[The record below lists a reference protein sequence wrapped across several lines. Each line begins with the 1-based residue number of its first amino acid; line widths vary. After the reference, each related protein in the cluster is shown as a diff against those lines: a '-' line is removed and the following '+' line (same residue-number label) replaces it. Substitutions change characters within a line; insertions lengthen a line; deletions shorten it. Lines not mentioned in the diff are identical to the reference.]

1 MSYQSLLQ
9 QHADQ
14 LTNHINAADAIQQV
28 AASQKAQGLAEKY
41 NEIQEHYNAAVG
53 GISTLSGAFHK
64 GRKVYKGLQT
74 ELSKKAAKAQPS
86 APTTED
92 TPTSTATTTGS
103 NLANPTA
110 AGEPLA
116 KAPPVPPRPAGRP
129 GAPDPAEA
137 PPVPPRP
144 AGRPGGEPLA
154 EADPAA
160 NTNYNRLGKFPNLV
174 NRGARQAPFQRKTA
188 IQQGDSDA
196 ADLRETP
203 LTDAQMTRYSATSRF
218 VSTPADRLEEPE
230 AGSAL
235 HAQPENSKLF
245 SARNKPAEDDFAS
258 TNPQDFGQSAP
269 RSLGSSFTPRNAE
282 STASSAPTVP
292 PRPAGRPGAPDPAE
306 APPAAPAATAGEEGA
321 NVAKTAAATAGEEGG
336 EVAGLSAL
344 DAIPVVGELV
354 GAGLGLYSLFHGLS
368 SEPNDASEELTKTA
382 TPSEGVAIDPS
393 AVEGKT

>member
-14 LTNHINAADAIQQV
+14 LTNHINASSAIQQV

-74 ELSKKAAKAQPS
+74 ELSKKAAKAPAS
-86 APTTED
+86 APKSED
-92 TPTSTATTTGS
+92 TPTSS
-103 NLANPTA
+103 PSNNNLADPTA

-116 KAPPVPPRPAGRP
+116 
-129 GAPDPAEA
+129 EA
-137 PPVPPRP
+137 PAV
-144 AGRPGGEPLA
+144 
-154 EADPAA
+154 DQAA
-160 NTNYNRLGKFPNLV
+160 NPTARGGQGFTNLV
-174 NRGARQAPFQRKTA
+174 KRGARQAPFQRRTA
-188 IQQGDSDA
+188 VQQGDSD
-196 ADLRETP
+196 DFDTRNTP
-203 LTDAQMTRYSATSRF
+203 LTDTQMKQYSATSRF
-218 VSTPADRLEEPE
+218 PTTEADRLEEPE

-235 HAQPENSKLF
+235 HGDPENRKLF
-245 SARNKPAEDDFAS
+245 SVRNKPAEDDFAS

-282 STASSAPTVP
+282 STASSAPK
-292 PRPAGRPGAPDPAE
+292 
-306 APPAAPAATAGEEGA
+306 PAATAGEEGA
-321 NVAKTAAATAGEEGG
+321 NVAKTAAATGAEEGG

>member
-14 LTNHINAADAIQQV
+14 LTNHINASSALQQV

-92 TPTSTATTTGS
+92 TPTSTATSKPST
-103 NLANPTA
+103 LANPTA

-116 KAPPVPPRPAGRP
+116 
-129 GAPDPAEA
+129 EA
-137 PPVPPRP
+137 PAV
-144 AGRPGGEPLA
+144 
-154 EADPAA
+154 DPAA
-160 NTNYNRLGKFPNLV
+160 EASASNRNLRLGKNLNV
-174 NRGARQAPFQRKTA
+174 ARKGAPSTPFQRRTA
-188 IQQGDSDA
+188 VQQGDSD
-196 ADLRETP
+196 DFDKSQTP
-203 LTDAQMTRYSATSRF
+203 LTDTQMKQYSATSRF
-218 VSTPADRLEEPE
+218 PTTDADRQGEPE

-235 HAQPENSKLF
+235 HAQPENNKLY
-245 SARNKPAEDDFAS
+245 SVRNKPAEDDFAS

-282 STASSAPTVP
+282 STASSAPK
-292 PRPAGRPGAPDPAE
+292 PAT
-306 APPAAPAATAGEEGA
+306 PAASAEDESG
-321 NVAKTAAATAGEEGG
+321 NVLKTAATTAGEEGG

>member
-14 LTNHINAADAIQQV
+14 LTNHINAASAIQQV

-74 ELSKKAAKAQPS
+74 ELSKKAAKAQ
-86 APTTED
+86 AATPTSED
-92 TPTSTATTTGS
+92 TPTSTATSSTRTS
-103 NLANPTA
+103 LANPTA

-116 KAPPVPPRPAGRP
+116 
-129 GAPDPAEA
+129 EA
-137 PPVPPRP
+137 PAV
-144 AGRPGGEPLA
+144 
-154 EADPAA
+154 DPAA
-160 NTNYNRLGKFPNLV
+160 EASASNRNLRLGKNLNV
-174 NRGARQAPFQRKTA
+174 ARKGAPSTPFQRRTA
-188 IQQGDSDA
+188 IQQADSD
-196 ADLRETP
+196 DFNTRTTP
-203 LTDAQMTRYSATSRF
+203 LTDTQMKQYSATSRF
-218 VSTPADRLEEPE
+218 PTTDADRQGEPE

-235 HAQPENSKLF
+235 HGDPENRQLF
-245 SARNKPAEDDFAS
+245 SVRNKPAEDDFAS

-282 STASSAPTVP
+282 STAASAPK
-292 PRPAGRPGAPDPAE
+292 
-306 APPAAPAATAGEEGA
+306 PAAPAATAGEEGA
-321 NVAKTAAATAGEEGG
+321 NVAKTAATGAAEEGG

-368 SEPNDASEELTKTA
+368 SEPNDASEELMKTA

>member
-14 LTNHINAADAIQQV
+14 LTNHINASSAIQQV

-86 APTTED
+86 TPTSED
-92 TPTSTATTTGS
+92 TPTSTATSSTRTS
-103 NLANPTA
+103 LANPTA

-116 KAPPVPPRPAGRP
+116 
-129 GAPDPAEA
+129 EA
-137 PPVPPRP
+137 PAV
-144 AGRPGGEPLA
+144 
-154 EADPAA
+154 DQAA
-160 NTNYNRLGKFPNLV
+160 NPTARGGQGFTNLV
-174 NRGARQAPFQRKTA
+174 KRGARQAPFQRRTA
-188 IQQGDSDA
+188 VQQADSNEFDTTQ
-196 ADLRETP
+196 TP
-203 LTDAQMTRYSATSRF
+203 LTDTQMKQYSATSRF
-218 VSTPADRLEEPE
+218 PTTDADRLEEPE

-235 HAQPENSKLF
+235 HAQPENNKLY
-245 SARNKPAEDDFAS
+245 SVKNKPAEDDFAS

-282 STASSAPTVP
+282 STASSAPK
-292 PRPAGRPGAPDPAE
+292 
-306 APPAAPAATAGEEGA
+306 PAAPAASVENESG
-321 NVAKTAAATAGEEGG
+321 NVAKTVAATGAEEGG

>member
-14 LTNHINAADAIQQV
+14 LTNHINASSAIQQV

-86 APTTED
+86 TPTSED
-92 TPTSTATTTGS
+92 TPTSTATSSTRTS
-103 NLANPTA
+103 LANPTA

-116 KAPPVPPRPAGRP
+116 
-129 GAPDPAEA
+129 EA
-137 PPVPPRP
+137 PAV
-144 AGRPGGEPLA
+144 
-154 EADPAA
+154 DQAA
-160 NTNYNRLGKFPNLV
+160 NPTARGGQGFTNLV

-188 IQQGDSDA
+188 VQQGNSDD

-203 LTDAQMTRYSATSRF
+203 LTDTQMKQYSATSRF
-218 VSTPADRLEEPE
+218 PTTPADRQGDPE

-282 STASSAPTVP
+282 STASSAPT
-292 PRPAGRPGAPDPAE
+292 
-306 APPAAPAATAGEEGA
+306 PAATAGEEGA
-321 NVAKTAAATAGEEGG
+321 NVAKTAATGAAEEGG